1 MGVNRL
7 YIGEGVTMKGEI
19 SVPDTLVACGSL
31 EGDVTVGNLIVGETG
46 VIKGRITVAENAEIS
61 GKVSLEAIRMKRA
74 LNTSRSDCDDRVQ
87 TLYGIRRSDKR
98 SGRSLYG

>member
-1 MGVNRL
+1 
-7 YIGEGVTMKGEI
+7 MKGEI

-61 GKVSLEAIRMKRA
+61 GLEAIRMKRA